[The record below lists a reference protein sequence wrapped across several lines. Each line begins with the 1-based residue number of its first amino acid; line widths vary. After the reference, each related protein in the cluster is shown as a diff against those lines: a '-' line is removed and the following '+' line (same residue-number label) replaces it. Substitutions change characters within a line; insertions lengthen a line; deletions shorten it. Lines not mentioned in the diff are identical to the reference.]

1 MDLLFLNNNSSL
13 VLFFLTGAGI
23 IYKGQITMQPSIKVS
38 SRIVKK
44 RKKSSSIVPWMFC
57 IAIGVP
63 VVIFIAGIFVFVVY
77 KGRRYREA
85 MSSDD
90 RESLLNDV
98 RSTDAEDDDDE
109 NDVIE
114 FDKQRLLGNK
124 K

>member
-1 MDLLFLNNNSSL
+1 
-13 VLFFLTGAGI
+13 
-23 IYKGQITMQPSIKVS
+23 
-38 SRIVKK
+38 
-44 RKKSSSIVPWMFC
+44 MFC